1 MKLNRILTIL
11 LLAAGLSAT
20 ALANPAEKPDTLSS
34 SVVTG
39 TRVSVLRDAL
49 PAPVTVVPR
58 ATIADSDESAV
69 MPVLMEQ
76 VPGLFVT
83 SRNVSGYG
91 VSGGAAGAI
100 SLRGFGAGSGRVII
114 LIDGHP
120 QFESIYGH
128 PVADEYMAANAER
141 VEVSRGAA
149 SVLYGSNAMG
159 GAINIITRQP
169 QNDGNNLRVKLMGG
183 SIGTFRGNLS
193 DTYKSGRFTSAI
205 NLNADRTAGHRDNSA
220 FNSTSGMAKFGYE
233 LNDAWKAGASVSLVR
248 AYSENPGPVSAP
260 MLDAY
265 ADVTRGMAIL
275 SLGNKYE
282 KTSGNIDL
290 YYNWGNHV
298 IDDGHTADKP
308 VQPYL
313 FHGTDYTAGLT
324 AYQAVPLF
332 PGNNLTLGAD
342 LLFYGGNAYRNPTTE
357 VYADHKKLHEEAVY
371 LLDQQTL
378 GKFMLSAGLRLD
390 NHSVYGLE
398 WIPQAGLSFRPEPNT
413 TLKLSASKG
422 FRAPNMRELYMYMS
436 ANPDLLPEKAWS
448 YDFTLGHHFLDGAL
462 NTEVSVF
469 YTKGSNIIEVV
480 REGGKPQNRNVGA
493 FANKGVEFAADWR
506 LTPQL
511 QFNTNY
517 SFLHMDTIYT
527 GAPKHKFWFGGNW
540 SDGRFLVNA
549 GIMTISGL
557 YLTTGENARTSSYA
571 DLKAKIGYQVT
582 SWMQLLARGENLLG
596 KAYETMDG
604 FPGPGT
610 TILGGIS
617 LTL

>member
-1 MKLNRILTIL
+1 MKIIRTLTIL
-11 LLAAGLSAT
+11 ALAAGLSAN
-20 ALANPAEKPDTLSS
+20 ALAQQADTLSS
-34 SVVTG
+34 SVITG
-39 TRVSVLRDAL
+39 TRKSVLRDAL
-49 PAPVTVVPR
+49 PAPVTVVSR
-58 ATIADSDESAV
+58 GAIAASDENAV

-83 SRNVSGYG
+83 SRNVTGYG
-91 VSGGAAGAI
+91 VSGGAAGSI
-100 SLRGFGAGSGRVII
+100 SLRGFGAAAGRVII

-128 PVADEYMAANAER
+128 PVADEYMASNAER

-169 QNDGNNLRVKLMGG
+169 QHDGNQLNVKLMGG
-183 SIGTFRGNLS
+183 TLSTFRGNLS
-193 DTYKSGRFTSAI
+193 DTFKSGRFTSTV
-205 NLNADRTAGHRDNSA
+205 NLNYDRSAGPRANSA
-220 FNSTSGMAKFGYE
+220 FDSRSGMLKLGYQ
-233 LNDAWKAGASVSLVR
+233 LSDAWKAGASVSLVK

-265 ADVTRGMAIL
+265 ADITRGMAIASL
-275 SLGNKYE
+275 SNNYG

-308 VQPYL
+308 AQPYL
-313 FHGTDYTAGLT
+313 FHGTDWTAGLT

-332 PGNNLTLGAD
+332 EGNTLTLGTD

-357 VYADHKKLHEEAVY
+357 IYADHKKLHEEAVY
-371 LLDQQTL
+371 LFDQQTL
-378 GKFMLSAGLRLD
+378 GKFSFNAGIRMD
-390 NHSVYGLE
+390 NHSAYGLE
-398 WIPQAGLSFRPEPNT
+398 WIPQAGLSFMPASHT

-422 FRAPNMRELYMYMS
+422 FRMPNMRELYMYMS
-436 ANPDLLPEKAWS
+436 ANPDLQPEKAWS
-448 YDFTLGHHFLDGAL
+448 YDFTLGNHFLGGAL
-462 NTEVSVF
+462 NTEISLF

-506 LTPQL
+506 ITPEL

-517 SFLHMDTIYT
+517 SFLHMDTVYT
-527 GAPKHKFWFGGNW
+527 GAPEHKFWFGGNW
-540 SDGRFLVNA
+540 SSGRFLANA
-549 GIMTISGL
+549 GVMHVSGL
-557 YLTTGENARTSSYA
+557 YLTTGDNARKVSFT
-571 DLKAKIGYQVT
+571 DLKAKLGFQLT
-582 SWMQLLARGENLLG
+582 EWMQLFVRGENLLG

-604 FPGPGT
+604 YPGPGAT
-610 TILGGIS
+610 VLGGIS
-617 LTL
+617 LSL